1 MHFSL
6 MIASILLL
14 PDPGKG
20 SLWEDIAGMT
30 LFSKGIMTILLFMSV
45 VSWAIIVFKYFRT
58 KKIHGQTERFLR
70 EFRRRSGMD
79 SFRKMG
85 RTIKST
91 PLMGMLDTAYDEI
104 RGLVGRSGHS
114 VRGGTTG
121 NPVPRVPVTDDQLD
135 LVADAIDRAGAE
147 EVAHLDTGIIFLATT
162 ANSAPFLGLLGT
174 VVGIYAAFKDIGA
187 RGTATL
193 GVVAP
198 AIAEA
203 LIATAAGLAVAIP
216 ALIGY
221 NYFVSRNRLMSDR
234 IENFKSELFSAF
246 RKELDTV
253 EEV

>member
-1 MHFSL
+1 MHFSIVL
-6 MIASILLL
+6 TSMFFL

-58 KKIHGQTERFLR
+58 KKIHGQTDRFLR

-79 SFRKMG
+79 SFRKTG
-85 RTIKST
+85 RAIKST
-91 PLMGMLDTAYDEI
+91 PLSGLLESAYDEI
-104 RGLVGRSGHS
+104 SGLVGKAGHS
-114 VRGGTTG
+114 GGLRG
-121 NPVPRVPVTDDQLD
+121 NPVPRTPVTDDQLD
-135 LVADAIDRAGAE
+135 IVADAIDRAGAE
-147 EVAHLDTGIIFLATT
+147 EVAQLDTGIIFLATT
-162 ANSAPFLGLLGT
+162 ANAAPFLGLLGT

-234 IENFKSELFSAF
+234 IDNFKSELFSAF
-246 RKELDTV
+246 KKELETV